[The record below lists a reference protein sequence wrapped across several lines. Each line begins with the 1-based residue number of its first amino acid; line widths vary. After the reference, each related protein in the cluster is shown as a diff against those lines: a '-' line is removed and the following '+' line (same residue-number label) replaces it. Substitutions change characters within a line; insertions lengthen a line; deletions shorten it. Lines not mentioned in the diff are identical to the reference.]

1 MTDAPRSRTAVTDR
15 SLARSP
21 GAATDRPPGVDGAR
35 AGGPAPASFRRFLA
49 VGATCTAVQYALL
62 AALVDGL
69 GTVPALASGVSYA
82 VAVVLNYELTR
93 RFTFF
98 GRAASW
104 RGLGRFVAAST
115 LGLALNVGLFELGL
129 RLGVPH
135 YLLAQALATGVVTV
149 VNFGVYRHW
158 AFAR

>member
-1 MTDAPRSRTAVTDR
+1 MNDR
-15 SLARSP
+15 SSP
-21 GAATDRPPGVDGAR
+21 DRAR
-35 AGGPAPASFRRFLA
+35 AAADPAPARPAAASFPRFLA
-49 VGATCTAVQYALL
+49 VGGTCTVVQYALL
-62 AALVDGL
+62 ATLVDGL
-69 GTVPALASGVSYA
+69 GTPPALASGAAYA

-104 RGLGRFVAAST
+104 RGFGRFVAAST
-115 LGLALNVGLFELGL
+115 LGLVLNVGLFEAGL

-135 YLLAQALATGVVTV
+135 YLLAQAIATGVVTG
-149 VNFGVYRHW
+149 VNFAVYRHW